1 MSKLKKGENIASED
15 ETIELVIIAAKRID
29 QLLKGD
35 IDNQNLSKTTLK
47 TLKTL
52 KKVVE
57 LIKNAKNNVGT
68 KRQKTE

>member
-47 TLKTL
+47 TLKML